1 MIKHSSKSK
10 GFLPAKSGPNLTGF
24 YMGKS
29 NTLLQMMQT
38 GGNIPSAYKKSF
50 SLTATPG
57 GATLAKALQQR
68 KDADT
73 LEDYQREEAERQKR
87 GALFGGVLKTGFG
100 LLGSAIAG
108 PVGAGFGTAFGSR
121 IGEGIGA
128 GKSREYDSSGTVFG
142 QQDFRDVEQA
152 SRDYTRGMGERAV
165 VSGLKAG
172 LTAGFSPGGGIYGEA
187 ARRAGGL
194 RPTLAGAV
202 GYGGASLPSAPQI
215 ADTGIMDSILN
226 ATPST
231 PVPTA
236 FNPPDTSLVSM
247 PLGLTEQPLMFQDGG
262 KVQRGA
268 LMQAFKEADKNR
280 DAIMAS
286 AKERILGDET
296 QQYSP
301 ESAQHLKKAGLLG
314 MTKRM
319 SKEDL
324 EDRAFLREQI
334 KSREGLDDMMFDFD
348 PTLGI
353 GDVAVTQSLAP
364 KGLRMSDNPLTSDIS
379 SLRAISTFNPPEGST
394 LDSPRFLRSVLSSLS
409 GMEDGGLIE
418 YGYGGSGGNIEQILK
433 DAGITATSQQ
443 LALFEQFDPTSLNR
457 MAEGLQDSLL
467 SGTQQA
473 QQAQAGTGF
482 AGSGAVQQA
491 QVEQREMAGEQMAKA
506 TEDASKAF
514 ASDTLGEA
522 ASMIGQG
529 AEFGTAVS
537 FVAPTVNVL
546 PTVDQGAVNFNG
558 VEYQWDNDSGQYITS
573 AQFEQGMSTYYDDLY
588 G

>member
-1 MIKHSSKSK
+1 MIEHSSKSK
-10 GFLPAKSGPNLTGF
+10 GYLPVKSGPNRTGF

-50 SLTATPG
+50 SLTGTPG
-57 GATLAKALQQR
+57 GATLARALQQQ
-68 KDADT
+68 KDIDK
-73 LEDYQREEAERQKR
+73 LEDYQREEAKRQER
-87 GALFGGVLKTGFG
+87 GALFGGVLKTGLG

-108 PVGAGFGTAFGSR
+108 PVGAGFGTALGSR

-128 GKSREYDSSGTVFG
+128 GKSREYDSSGTVFA
-142 QQDFRDVEQA
+142 QRDFRDVEQA
-152 SRDYTRGMGERAV
+152 SRDYTRGMGERAIT
-165 VSGLKAG
+165 SGLKAG
-172 LTAGFSPGGGIYGEA
+172 LTAGLAPDGGIYGEA
-187 ARRAGGL
+187 SRRAGGL
-194 RPTLAGAV
+194 RPALAGTV
-202 GYGGASLPSAPQI
+202 GYRGAPLPSVPEI
-215 ADTGIMDSILN
+215 DTGIMDAYFSG
-226 ATPST
+226 
-231 PVPTA
+231 
-236 FNPPDTSLVSM
+236 NPLTSGSFL
-247 PLGLTEQPLMFQDGG
+247 PGLQEGG
-262 KVQRGA
+262 QVQRGA

-280 DAIMAS
+280 DAIMAL
-286 AKERILGDET
+286 AKERILGDEA

-301 ESAQHLKKAGLLG
+301 ESASYLEQAGLLG
-314 MTKRM
+314 MTKGM

-324 EDRAFLREQI
+324 EDRALLREQI
-334 KSREGLDDMMFDFD
+334 KSREGLDDMMFNLD
-348 PTLGI
+348 PTLGF
-353 GDVAVTQSLAP
+353 GDVSVTQSLAP
-364 KGLRMSDNPLTSDIS
+364 KRLRMSDNPLTSDIS

-394 LDSPRFLRSVLSSLS
+394 LDSARFLRSVLPSLYDVEVGPIS
-409 GMEDGGLIE
+409 VYGSPTFGMEDGGLIA
-418 YGYGGSGGNIEQILK
+418 YQYGGGVGDIQNILQ
-433 DAGITATSQQ
+433 DAGITATPQQ
-443 LALFEQFDPTSLNR
+443 LALFEQFDPTALNR
-457 MAEGLQDSLL
+457 AAKGLQDSLL

-491 QVEQREMAGEQMAKA
+491 QVEQRERAGEQMAQA

-514 ASDTLGEA
+514 ASQTLGEA
-522 ASMIGQG
+522 AGMIGQG
-529 AEFGTAVS
+529 AEFGTVS